1 MKNKIFYLL
10 LFLISLYT
18 FGIINALNLPLLG
31 KVIYIDPGHGG
42 TDPGAIYNDLYESNL
57 NLQISLK
64 IQTELEKNG
73 AIVYLTRYGDYDLS
87 VKNAINRK
95 RSDLSRRAN
104 IINDSNADVYLSIHL
119 NSDVSSTWQGSQ
131 AFYDTVNDKNEILA
145 KIMQEQ
151 FKIDL
156 NTNREYKQINDHYLY
171 QRVKVPGVLL
181 EVGFISNANERYLLK
196 QDSYQEKIAIS
207 IKNGLIK
214 YFTQIKRI

>member
-1 MKNKIFYLL
+1 MKNKIFYLFF
-10 LFLISLYT
+10 FLISLYT
-18 FGIINALNLPLLG
+18 IGIINALNLPLLG

-104 IINDSNADVYLSIHL
+104 IINESKADIYLSIHL
-119 NSDVSSTWQGSQ
+119 NSDLSSTWQGAQ
-131 AFYDTVNDKNEILA
+131 AFYDTVNDENELIA

-151 FKIDL
+151 LKNDL
-156 NTNREYKQINDHYLY
+156 KTTREYKQITDHYLY
-171 QRVKVPGVLL
+171 QRVKIPGVLL
-181 EVGFISNANERYLLK
+181 EVGFISNPNERYLLK
-196 QDSYQEKIAIS
+196 QDSYQKKIANS
-207 IKNGLIK
+207 IKDGLIT
-214 YFTQIKRI
+214 YFTHI

>member
-18 FGIINALNLPLLG
+18 IGIINALNLPLLG

-104 IINDSNADVYLSIHL
+104 IINDSKADVYLSIHL
-119 NSDVSSTWQGSQ
+119 NSDISSTWQGAQ
-131 AFYDTVNDKNEILA
+131 AFYDIVNDNNKALA

-156 NTNREYKQINDHYLY
+156 KTNREYKQINGHYLY
-171 QRVKVPGVLL
+171 QRVKIPGILL
-181 EVGFISNANERYLLK
+181 EVGFISNPNERYLLK
-196 QDSYQEKIAIS
+196 QEDYQQKIANS
-207 IKNGLIK
+207 IKNGLIN
-214 YFTQIKRI
+214 YFTQI